1 MPGRAIFNDFLEKV
15 RQGKKQPIKCPFKC
29 IKTCDIT
36 SSPYCIINALINAVK
51 GNFNS
56 GYAFAGSNAFKATSI
71 TSVKET
77 FVKLISEFK
86 ERNSKD

>member
-1 MPGRAIFNDFLEKV
+1 
-15 RQGKKQPIKCPFKC
+15 
-29 IKTCDIT
+29 
-36 SSPYCIINALINAVK
+36 VK

-77 FVKLISEFK
+77 IVKLVSEFK
-86 ERNSKD
+86 EKNGKE

>member
-15 RQGKKQPIKCPFKC
+15 RQGKKHPIKCPFKC

-36 SSPYCIINALINAVK
+36 SSPYCIITALINAVK

-71 TSVKET
+71 TSVKEI
-77 FVKLISEFK
+77 FAKLISEFK
-86 ERNSKD
+86 ERNSRE